1 MKSFTDGSSPPQVHG
16 TAASDPEPAY
26 RQRAIEWWE
35 TNIQNTIS
43 GLGDDFATWRKVCLR
58 IRLIRRNKLFGDWK
72 MARPVCIRICW
83 MLWLWP
89 CKRHVVPSWTL
100 THEKLCRNRHFQIV
114 RLTES
119 RTFFDFYFSQF
130 FCKNRCFHFIDSH
143 VCQYPFQ
150 NKTILAGPPSAAD
163 FGGISAKYLTSQLY
177 YFFINWVQCA
187 I

>member
-1 MKSFTDGSSPPQVHG
+1 MDTSNTKESINRPINGRTFYLRNLSGWNRSRMDHLHRKSIGS
-16 TAASDPEPAY
+16 AASDPEPAY

-35 TNIQNTIS
+35 KNIQNTIS

-100 THEKLCRNRHFQIV
+100 THEKLCRNRHSQIV

-130 FCKNRCFHFIDSH
+130 FAKIGVFTSS
-143 VCQYPFQ
+143 
-150 NKTILAGPPSAAD
+150 ILRFVSTL
-163 FGGISAKYLTSQLY
+163 FKIK
-177 YFFINWVQCA
+177 
-187 I
+187 

>member
-1 MKSFTDGSSPPQVHG
+1 
-16 TAASDPEPAY
+16 
-26 RQRAIEWWE
+26 
-35 TNIQNTIS
+35 
-43 GLGDDFATWRKVCLR
+43 
-58 IRLIRRNKLFGDWK
+58 
-72 MARPVCIRICW
+72 

-163 FGGISAKYLTSQLY
+163 FPGISAKYLTFNCTTSCKMWYSMLY
-177 YFFINWVQCA
+177 NAQHKDGMFEMLGEQASVSENGTVKTPRRPREYLTEGEIDRLMTIARQSDRYGHRDATAILVPFGMGCAPANWWPWNGTK
-187 I
+187 

>member
-1 MKSFTDGSSPPQVHG
+1 MACKSCSDVQDDLRAYLFVTMNYIKNLRKTRLNLRWRRKEAKKLKRMKSFTDGSSPPQVHRS
-16 TAASDPEPAY
+16 AASDPEPAY

-35 TNIQNTIS
+35 KNIQNTIS

-100 THEKLCRNRHFQIV
+100 THEKLCRSRHFQIV
-114 RLTES
+114 PLSES
-119 RTFFDFYFSQF
+119 RNYFNLDF
-130 FCKNRCFHFIDSH
+130 
-143 VCQYPFQ
+143 
-150 NKTILAGPPSAAD
+150 
-163 FGGISAKYLTSQLY
+163 
-177 YFFINWVQCA
+177 W
-187 I
+187 